1 MPTNFFPLRG
11 LYAITPETSN
21 SVQLLSQAAAAL
33 HGGALTLQYRAK
45 QLPPAQRLE
54 QAQALSALCHEQGA
68 RLIINDDVSLALA
81 CGADGVHLGR
91 EDGSIANALARDTQ
105 HQLMLGVSC
114 CNSLQLAVG
123 AQAAGAHYVAF
134 GSFFTSRTKPDA
146 VQAPISLLAAAHHAL
161 HIPIVAIGGIT
172 LHNVDQLI
180 KAGADAVAVISAL
193 FDAPD
198 IAATAAQFQH
208 YFQEPYEQP
217 QRSTV

>member
-1 MPTNFFPLRG
+1 M
-11 LYAITPETSN
+11 
-21 SVQLLSQAAAAL
+21 
-33 HGGALTLQYRAK
+33 
-45 QLPPAQRLE
+45 
-54 QAQALSALCHEQGA
+54 
-68 RLIINDDVSLALA
+68 
-81 CGADGVHLGR
+81 
-91 EDGSIANALARDTQ
+91 
-105 HQLMLGVSC
+105 
-114 CNSLQLAVG
+114 
-123 AQAAGAHYVAF
+123 AF